1 MWSGSD
7 LWGRFADGF
16 QMISAGEVL
25 VGEVFVDEI
34 FVSEV
39 LLGKVLVDIP

>member
-7 LWGRFADGF
+7 LWEHFADGY

-34 FVSEV
+34 FVGEV